1 MAVRYAADTPAINVQ
16 FIRFNG
22 RAFMGSAAAHT
33 ATMTTTGNGKAEA
46 VKIKPRNRSHNIA
59 HALQGEWLNNDP
71 FLTAFFNAMSITF
84 PVGEKYFIDSVRRV
98 AGRVTD
104 PTLQAQIK
112 GFCGQE
118 GFHRREHQLYNEA
131 LCAARGYDLAKME
144 RTLTNRLGWAQNNL
158 SSIKNLAVTV
168 AVEHFTA
175 VLAELLL
182 RPGSIMDK
190 AEPSMRDLWRWHAAE
205 EMEHKSVAFDVY
217 RAAGGTEKLRKAVM
231 RRVVV
236 LLCIE
241 LARVLLTILRK
252 DGRLSSLS
260 MWRNGLAALFGKQG
274 AFSGGLAPF
283 REFFVEGFHPWQQD
297 TRELLVQW
305 ATEPQALGNVA

>member
-1 MAVRYAADTPAINVQ
+1 MAQRQAGDTPAINL
-16 FIRFNG
+16 RYTTFNG

-33 ATMTTTGNGKAEA
+33 ATLTTAGNGIAEVA
-46 VKIKPRNRSHNIA
+46 QIKPRNRSHNIA
-59 HALQGEWLNNDP
+59 HALQGEWLAGDP

-98 AGRVTD
+98 ADKVTD
-104 PTLQAQIK
+104 PDLKDHIK

-131 LCAARGYDLAKME
+131 LCAARGYDLQKME
-144 RTLTNRLGWAQNNL
+144 RTLARRLGWAQNNL

-182 RPGSIMDK
+182 RPGSIIDK

-205 EMEHKSVAFDVY
+205 EMEHKAVAFDVY

-241 LARVLLTILRK
+241 LARVLCSILRK
-252 DGRLSSLS
+252 DGRLFSLS

-274 AFSGGLAPF
+274 AFSGGLLPF
-283 REFFVEGFHPWQQD
+283 KEFFVEGFHPWQQD

-305 ATEPQALGNVA
+305 ANEPQPLGNAA